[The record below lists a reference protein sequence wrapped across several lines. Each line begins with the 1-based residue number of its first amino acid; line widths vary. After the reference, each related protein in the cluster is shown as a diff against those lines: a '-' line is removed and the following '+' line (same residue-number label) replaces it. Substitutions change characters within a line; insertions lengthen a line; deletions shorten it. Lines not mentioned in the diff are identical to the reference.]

1 MWDSVDSSGVRSE
14 VTCSGTTVPATATL
28 QRPSAVASPRTPH
41 FVLGDYLF
49 AVPIPLPPPSPLVLS
64 DYKEA
69 PRRKLSR

>member
-1 MWDSVDSSGVRSE
+1 MWDSVDSSGIRSE
-14 VTCSGTTVPATATL
+14 VTCSGTTVPATL

-49 AVPIPLPPPSPLVLS
+49 AAPIPLQPPSPLILS